1 MIVCLE
7 NVLSPSHV
15 KAFVKILKSESLY
28 ESGDRTAGKAAKAA
42 KQNLQAI
49 ADKPEVSR
57 IVAQVREDLS
67 KHTAFQS
74 CAIPARIGR
83 VMVSRYEPGMEYGTH
98 FDDAFIAGVRTDIS
112 FTLFLS
118 EMDEYEGGELEL
130 VTSTGSQAIK
140 LPPGCAVVYPSD
152 HLHGVRPV
160 TKGTRLAVVGWV
172 QSRIRSTAERQML
185 FELSEATSQIEGD
198 SAQEGLLRLKYVR
211 NNLLRMWAE

>member
-1 MIVCLE
+1 
-7 NVLSPSHV
+7 
-15 KAFVKILKSESLY
+15 
-28 ESGDRTAGKAAKAA
+28 
-42 KQNLQAI
+42 
-49 ADKPEVSR
+49 
-57 IVAQVREDLS
+57 
-67 KHTAFQS
+67 
-74 CAIPARIGR
+74 
-83 VMVSRYEPGMEYGTH
+83 MEYGTH

-112 FTLFLS
+112 FTLCLS
-118 EMDEYEGGELEL
+118 EMDEYDGGELEL

-172 QSRIRSTAERQML
+172 QSRIRSAAERQML

>member
-1 MIVCLE
+1 M
-7 NVLSPSHV
+7 

-118 EMDEYEGGELEL
+118 EMDEYDGGELEL